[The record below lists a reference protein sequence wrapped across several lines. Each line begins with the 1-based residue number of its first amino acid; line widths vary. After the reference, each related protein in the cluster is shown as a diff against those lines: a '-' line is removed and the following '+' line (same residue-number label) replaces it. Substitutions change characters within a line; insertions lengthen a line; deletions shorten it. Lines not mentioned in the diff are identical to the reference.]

1 MTDADAIRVLAIA
14 CSPREAGNT
23 DALLDAAIAG
33 ATEAGA
39 RVEHFVLREMSISP
53 CAACGAC
60 ASGSGRC
67 IVEDDMR
74 RLYEPLVRAGR
85 IIIASPVYFMCLP
98 AQAKAMVDRCQPLW
112 VRRNRGEDVSEA
124 RHPRAALYLGVGGGD
139 LPHLFDASRTVL
151 NSWYWTLQVFERRE
165 LSFAGVDAR
174 GAIAQHPSALA
185 DAREAG
191 RSLAAWGRE

>member
-14 CSPREAGNT
+14 CSPRAGGNT

-39 RVEHFVLREMSISP
+39 RVERFVLREMTISP

-67 IVEDDMR
+67 IMEDDMQ
-74 RLYEPLVRAGR
+74 RLYEPLVRADR
-85 IIIASPVYFMCLP
+85 IIIASPVFFMCLP
-98 AQAKAMVDRCQPLW
+98 AQAKAMIDRCQPLW
-112 VRRNRGEDVSEA
+112 LRRNRGETVSEA
-124 RHPRAALYLGVGGGD
+124 RHSRAALYIGVGGGD
-139 LPHLFDASRTVL
+139 LPHLFDASRMVL
-151 NSWYWTLQVFERRE
+151 KSWYWTLQVFERRE
-165 LSFAGVDAR
+165 LTFSAIDDR
-174 GAIAQHPSALA
+174 GAILEHPTALA